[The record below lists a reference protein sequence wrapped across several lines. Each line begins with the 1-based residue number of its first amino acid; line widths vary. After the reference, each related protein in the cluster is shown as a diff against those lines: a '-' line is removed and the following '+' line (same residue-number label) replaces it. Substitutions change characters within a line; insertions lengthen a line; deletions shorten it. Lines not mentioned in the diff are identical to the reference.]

1 MYISTCCRGDHKIG
15 CDCVVF
21 FPLDESK
28 QCQSDVQKIAS
39 EKAKLGEKVGKYNR
53 LAVANDCVEMKEVSL
68 KRKFSL
74 ESLMEMVRTLFS
86 ETFSEKLF

>member
-1 MYISTCCRGDHKIG
+1 MEWTVWSIVDFRSFGPVKLSIVNSFSCCRGDHKIG
-15 CDCVVF
+15 CDCVVVF

-53 LAVANDCVEMKEVSL
+53 LAVANDCVEMKEV
-68 KRKFSL
+68 
-74 ESLMEMVRTLFS
+74 
-86 ETFSEKLF
+86 